1 MVALCAGCNL
11 YEPWAALIV
20 GSMGGVGF
28 ITVHFAMLRFKL
40 DDPLDAVAVHGA
52 GGLVGILSVPW
63 FMYVGLEKGERGIF
77 WDGHANTPWMILGYN
92 IAGAFCIALW
102 SAFWSA
108 LLFGSLKFFEL
119 LRVSTDAEFKGMDL
133 IKHGESAYPAA
144 VSLMKLVVL
153 PEVNMML
160 YISKWV
166 IRKLIFCSRGH
177 YFYY

>member
-1 MVALCAGCNL
+1 MVSLCGGCNL

-20 GSMGGVGF
+20 GALGGIGF
-28 ITVHFAMLRFKL
+28 IVVHFAMLRLQL

-77 WDGHANTPWMILGYN
+77 WDGDASTPWLVLGYN
-92 IAGAFCIALW
+92 IAGALCISLW

-108 LLFGSLKFFEL
+108 LLFGSLHFLKM
-119 LRVSTDAEFKGMDL
+119 LRVSIDDEFKGMDL

-144 VSLMKLVVL
+144 VRFGILR
-153 PEVNMML
+153 
-160 YISKWV
+160 ITC
-166 IRKLIFCSRGH
+166 IFIV
-177 YFYY
+177 F

>member
-1 MVALCAGCNL
+1 MVSLCGGCNL

-63 FMYVGLEKGERGIF
+63 FMYVGLEKEERGIF
-77 WDGHANTPWMILGYN
+77 WDGHAYHPWVVLGHN
-92 IAGAFCIALW
+92 IAGALCIVLW

-144 VSLMKLVVL
+144 VSLMRFAVL
-153 PEVNMML
+153 T
-160 YISKWV
+160 
-166 IRKLIFCSRGH
+166 
-177 YFYY
+177 